1 MKVINTSFFYD
12 NNSVKSEYDSLS
24 IINNNNRYLIT
35 TSSFAP
41 YCTMCGGTGRCGG
54 SCNG

>member
-1 MKVINTSFFYD
+1 MKVINNTSFFYD

-24 IINNNNRYLIT
+24 IINNNRYIIK

>member
-12 NNSVKSEYDSLS
+12 NISVKSEYESLS

-35 TSSFAP
+35 TSSVAP
-41 YCTMCGGTGRCGG
+41 YCSMCGGTGRCGG